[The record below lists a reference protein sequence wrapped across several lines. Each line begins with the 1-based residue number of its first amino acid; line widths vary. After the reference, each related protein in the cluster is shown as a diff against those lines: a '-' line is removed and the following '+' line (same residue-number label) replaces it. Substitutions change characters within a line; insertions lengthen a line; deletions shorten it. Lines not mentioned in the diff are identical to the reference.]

1 MFETAT
7 LCAFS
12 SIEHSSSSSG
22 TSGESEPP
30 KEFFDNLLEQPE
42 HRARTKESGI
52 TRALYL
58 EKVIKVPNKELGDMY
73 YDLAKK
79 CHQDKEKE
87 KVPRSLQY
95 PERLSENAKFKA
107 RCVPIF
113 NENKEVGSGD
123 CN

>member
-1 MFETAT
+1 MTFEILNPLDESSDQSASEADETVIETAT
-7 LCAFS
+7 LSASS

-30 KEFFDNLLEQPE
+30 EEFFDNLLRQPE
-42 HRARTKESGI
+42 HRARIKESGI

-58 EKVIKVPNKELGDMY
+58 EKVIKAPNEELGDMY

-79 CHQDKEKE
+79 RYQDRKKE

-95 PERLSENAKFKA
+95 P
-107 RCVPIF
+107 
-113 NENKEVGSGD
+113 
-123 CN
+123 